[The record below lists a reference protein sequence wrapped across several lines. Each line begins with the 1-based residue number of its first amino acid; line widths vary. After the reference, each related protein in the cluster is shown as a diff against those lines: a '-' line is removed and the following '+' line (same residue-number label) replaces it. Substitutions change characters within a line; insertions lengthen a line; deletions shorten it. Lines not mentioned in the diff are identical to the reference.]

1 MNPHSVSGLIR
12 RNISECFYD
21 TLCPENGAEVYF
33 CFLSVA
39 GVYESFVEIMKDQKE
54 NVMMEVK
61 ILYDKETGNV
71 PEVSIV

>member
-1 MNPHSVSGLIR
+1 M
-12 RNISECFYD
+12 
-21 TLCPENGAEVYF
+21 YF